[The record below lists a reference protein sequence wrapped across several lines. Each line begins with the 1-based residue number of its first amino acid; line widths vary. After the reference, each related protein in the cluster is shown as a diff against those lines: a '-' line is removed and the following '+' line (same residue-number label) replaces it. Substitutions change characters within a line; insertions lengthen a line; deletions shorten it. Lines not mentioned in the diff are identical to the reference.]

1 MKANYNKLL
10 KLLIDKKMTKTD
22 LREQAK
28 ISSSTLANSEKKKCL
43 VLMY

>member
-1 MKANYNKLL
+1 MKADYTKLL

-28 ISSSTLANSEKKKCL
+28 ISSEI
-43 VLMY
+43 M